1 LAIAESLDD
10 AYVDMFEA
18 GGTAARRA
26 LGVRGAFRLESPA
39 VAEALAQRA
48 NLLAGNVA
56 DDVFERLKTVLA
68 EEFYFAGKGP
78 FEVAR
83 SLRGEFDWLTKA
95 RSELIARTETGA
107 IVSEASWITYSA
119 SGVPFKR
126 WLATLDGKER
136 EDHFEAHG
144 QIRAIDEPYDVGGE
158 QLMHPLDPAGSAA
171 QVCNCRC
178 DEVPV
183 VTADQA
189 FSDADVWDGTNNPD
203 QFARERLADPDRPP
217 RQTGPDPSATD
228 DLDFAFPEDEKR
240 VSRYDATD
248 IPVEIE
254 ELEKAVG
261 PSRAR
266 RVLDWWRGKA
276 DRDYVRDDLGRFGE
290 TGGGETGGGG
300 AAPSREDVMRA
311 EIRRQQAISERIR
324 AAAEASGRRTPDE
337 APLLAP
343 VGTPAQPLDVQSPAV
358 QATLDQHEAAI
369 RGNNFETA
377 VAVDSD
383 GNVLFNQPG
392 DKTNISLTPQQT
404 DRLRGAT
411 LTHNHPGR
419 VSTSFS
425 LQDIELASRA
435 GVQEIRAVGRDGT
448 VYRMQAGSGVD
459 WPGVERIGYA
469 KNGQIPIVK
478 ERLVAEV
485 RAGRMTRAQAN
496 SDFNHQVWTDIAPRL
511 GMRYERV
518 APRRRG
524 R

>member
-1 LAIAESLDD
+1 VTQALSRSGVLERLHRDASQRLAAEAKRAKGPVGRGGRPLGPERTRQLQGIFELDELKAVGSLMADDEDAFRLAIGESLED
-10 AYVDMFEA
+10 AYVDMFEV

-78 FEVAR
+78 LDVAR
-83 SLRGEFDWLTKA
+83 TLRGEFDWMTKA

-136 EDHFEAHG
+136 EDHFDAHG

-178 DEVPV
+178 DEVPI

-228 DLDFAFPEDEKR
+228 DLNFAFPEDE
-240 VSRYDATD
+240 
-248 IPVEIE
+248 
-254 ELEKAVG
+254 
-261 PSRAR
+261 
-266 RVLDWWRGKA
+266 
-276 DRDYVRDDLGRFGE
+276 
-290 TGGGETGGGG
+290 
-300 AAPSREDVMRA
+300 
-311 EIRRQQAISERIR
+311 
-324 AAAEASGRRTPDE
+324 
-337 APLLAP
+337 
-343 VGTPAQPLDVQSPAV
+343 
-358 QATLDQHEAAI
+358 
-369 RGNNFETA
+369 
-377 VAVDSD
+377 
-383 GNVLFNQPG
+383 
-392 DKTNISLTPQQT
+392 
-404 DRLRGAT
+404 
-411 LTHNHPGR
+411 
-419 VSTSFS
+419 
-425 LQDIELASRA
+425 
-435 GVQEIRAVGRDGT
+435 
-448 VYRMQAGSGVD
+448 
-459 WPGVERIGYA
+459 
-469 KNGQIPIVK
+469 
-478 ERLVAEV
+478 
-485 RAGRMTRAQAN
+485 
-496 SDFNHQVWTDIAPRL
+496 
-511 GMRYERV
+511 
-518 APRRRG
+518 
-524 R
+524 

>member
-1 LAIAESLDD
+1 MARGSAIVVSTRSAARRLPEPPSLDSPRLRRPTSLVRPARALRQALNRDFSRTAAAVTQVLSRSGTLERLHRDATRRLAAEAKRAKGPVGRGGRPLGPERTRQLQGIFELDELRAVGSLMADDEDAFRLAITESLDD

-83 SLRGEFDWLTKA
+83 TLRGEFDWLTKA
-95 RSELIARTETGA
+95 RSELLARTETGA

-136 EDHFEAHG
+136 EDHFDAHG

-171 QVCNCRC
+171 QVCNCGC

-228 DLDFAFPEDEKR
+228 DLDFAFPEDE
-240 VSRYDATD
+240 
-248 IPVEIE
+248 
-254 ELEKAVG
+254 
-261 PSRAR
+261 
-266 RVLDWWRGKA
+266 
-276 DRDYVRDDLGRFGE
+276 
-290 TGGGETGGGG
+290 
-300 AAPSREDVMRA
+300 
-311 EIRRQQAISERIR
+311 
-324 AAAEASGRRTPDE
+324 
-337 APLLAP
+337 
-343 VGTPAQPLDVQSPAV
+343 
-358 QATLDQHEAAI
+358 
-369 RGNNFETA
+369 
-377 VAVDSD
+377 
-383 GNVLFNQPG
+383 
-392 DKTNISLTPQQT
+392 
-404 DRLRGAT
+404 
-411 LTHNHPGR
+411 
-419 VSTSFS
+419 
-425 LQDIELASRA
+425 
-435 GVQEIRAVGRDGT
+435 
-448 VYRMQAGSGVD
+448 
-459 WPGVERIGYA
+459 
-469 KNGQIPIVK
+469 
-478 ERLVAEV
+478 
-485 RAGRMTRAQAN
+485 
-496 SDFNHQVWTDIAPRL
+496 
-511 GMRYERV
+511 
-518 APRRRG
+518 
-524 R
+524 

>member
-1 LAIAESLDD
+1 MADDEDAFRLAITESLDD

-83 SLRGEFDWLTKA
+83 TLRGEFDWLTKA
-95 RSELIARTETGA
+95 RSELLARTETGA

-136 EDHFEAHG
+136 EDHFDAHG

-158 QLMHPLDPAGSAA
+158 QLMHPL
-171 QVCNCRC
+171 NCRC

-228 DLDFAFPEDEKR
+228 DLDFAFPEDE
-240 VSRYDATD
+240 
-248 IPVEIE
+248 
-254 ELEKAVG
+254 
-261 PSRAR
+261 
-266 RVLDWWRGKA
+266 
-276 DRDYVRDDLGRFGE
+276 
-290 TGGGETGGGG
+290 
-300 AAPSREDVMRA
+300 
-311 EIRRQQAISERIR
+311 
-324 AAAEASGRRTPDE
+324 
-337 APLLAP
+337 
-343 VGTPAQPLDVQSPAV
+343 
-358 QATLDQHEAAI
+358 
-369 RGNNFETA
+369 
-377 VAVDSD
+377 
-383 GNVLFNQPG
+383 
-392 DKTNISLTPQQT
+392 
-404 DRLRGAT
+404 
-411 LTHNHPGR
+411 
-419 VSTSFS
+419 
-425 LQDIELASRA
+425 
-435 GVQEIRAVGRDGT
+435 
-448 VYRMQAGSGVD
+448 
-459 WPGVERIGYA
+459 
-469 KNGQIPIVK
+469 
-478 ERLVAEV
+478 
-485 RAGRMTRAQAN
+485 
-496 SDFNHQVWTDIAPRL
+496 
-511 GMRYERV
+511 
-518 APRRRG
+518 
-524 R
+524 